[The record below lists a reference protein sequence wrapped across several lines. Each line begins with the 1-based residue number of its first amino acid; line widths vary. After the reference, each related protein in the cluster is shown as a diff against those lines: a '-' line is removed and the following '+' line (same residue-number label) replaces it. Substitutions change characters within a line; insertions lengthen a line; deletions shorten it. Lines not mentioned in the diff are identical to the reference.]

1 MAKQE
6 VKQVRTIKSRE
17 ELIEDII
24 NAGKSQNNC
33 VPVNA
38 ALTKEEAIEKA
49 KVLIEQHMYE
59 YTEVVLMPES
69 NININEVV
77 WTSKGD

>member
-1 MAKQE
+1 M
-6 VKQVRTIKSRE
+6 VSH
-17 ELIEDII
+17 DYII

-49 KVLIEQHMYE
+49 KVLVEQHKYKYAE
-59 YTEVVLMPES
+59 AVFMPES
-69 NININEVV
+69 DISINEVV
-77 WTSKGD
+77 WTSKGV

>member
-1 MAKQE
+1 M
-6 VKQVRTIKSRE
+6 
-17 ELIEDII
+17 
-24 NAGKSQNNC
+24 
-33 VPVNA
+33 PVNA

-49 KVLIEQHMYE
+49 KVLIEQHTYE
-59 YTEVVLMPES
+59 YTEVVFMPES

>member
-1 MAKQE
+1 M
-6 VKQVRTIKSRE
+6 VSH
-17 ELIEDII
+17 DYII

-49 KVLIEQHMYE
+49 KVLIDQHKYK
-59 YTEVVLMPES
+59 YTEVVFMPES
-69 NININEVV
+69 DISINEVV

>member
-1 MAKQE
+1 M
-6 VKQVRTIKSRE
+6 VSH
-17 ELIEDII
+17 DYII

-49 KVLIEQHMYE
+49 KVLIEQHTYE
-59 YTEVVLMPES
+59 YAEAVFMPES
-69 NININEVV
+69 DISINEVV
-77 WTSKGD
+77 WTSKGV

>member
-1 MAKQE
+1 ML
-6 VKQVRTIKSRE
+6 SH
-17 ELIEDII
+17 DYII

-49 KVLIEQHMYE
+49 KVLIEQHTYE

-69 NININEVV
+69 DINIILSIVFISLFELIFV
-77 WTSKGD
+77 SALFL

>member
-1 MAKQE
+1 M
-6 VKQVRTIKSRE
+6 VSH
-17 ELIEDII
+17 DYII

-33 VPVNA
+33 VPINA

-49 KVLIEQHMYE
+49 KVLIEQHKYK
-59 YTEVVLMPES
+59 YTEVVFMPES
-69 NININEVV
+69 DISINEVV

>member
-1 MAKQE
+1 M
-6 VKQVRTIKSRE
+6 VNN
-17 ELIEDII
+17 DYII
-24 NAGKSQNNC
+24 NAGKSQNDC

-49 KVLIEQHMYE
+49 KVLVEQHTYE

-69 NININEVV
+69 DININEVV

>member
-1 MAKQE
+1 M
-6 VKQVRTIKSRE
+6 VSH
-17 ELIEDII
+17 DYII

-33 VPVNA
+33 APVNA

-49 KVLIEQHMYE
+49 KVLIEQHTYE

-69 NININEVV
+69 NININEVI

>member
-1 MAKQE
+1 M
-6 VKQVRTIKSRE
+6 VSH
-17 ELIEDII
+17 DYII

-49 KVLIEQHMYE
+49 KVLVEQHKYK
-59 YTEVVLMPES
+59 YTEAVFMPES
-69 NININEVV
+69 DISINEVV
-77 WTSKGD
+77 WTSKGV

>member
-1 MAKQE
+1 ML
-6 VKQVRTIKSRE
+6 SH
-17 ELIEDII
+17 DYII

-33 VPVNA
+33 APLMA
-38 ALTKEEAIEKA
+38 ASTKQVAIEKA
-49 KVLIEQHMYE
+49 KVLIEQHTYE

>member
-1 MAKQE
+1 M
-6 VKQVRTIKSRE
+6 VSH
-17 ELIEDII
+17 DYII

-49 KVLIEQHMYE
+49 KVLVEQHKYK
-59 YTEVVLMPES
+59 YTEVVFMPES
-69 NININEVV
+69 DININEVV
-77 WTSKGD
+77 WTSKGV